1 MTDLAVLAIGL
12 GVIPLAAILLYSL
25 RGFVLAHRE
34 GIWGFL
40 VGVLAFLALGHA
52 MAAVLVNKSLFG
64 DTSIA
69 TAVAF
74 VGLAVGAGIAWL
86 VLEGPFIQK
95 EPNRILWVAVAF
107 LGLHSLGDGLVL
119 GRDFV
124 GGVVPSVQVDGLTVG
139 ATVAHR
145 FVEGCLVVVPAI
157 WGAWKA
163 RPAFA
168 LLLVSLASVLAA
180 YIPGAVFT
188 AYGGSLRSLVQVA
201 VPTFFAAIE
210 ASLGFLLLVRGFLP
224 IAAADRGNRWPWWT
238 AVGVIAISL
247 VHFLDERAPGQN
259 LDFHRRRWPQRDRGN
274 DDRRGK
280 RRGPEREVDRHDDP
294 IVLRGN
300 R

>member
-12 GVIPLAAILLYSL
+12 GVIPLAAILLYSF
-25 RGFVLAHRE
+25 RGFVLTRRE
-34 GIWGFL
+34 AVWGFL
-40 VGVLAFLALGHA
+40 AGVLAFLALGHA

-64 DTSIA
+64 DTAIA
-69 TAVAF
+69 IAVAF

-168 LLLVSLASVLAA
+168 LLLASFPR
-180 YIPGAVFT
+180 PGC
-188 AYGGSLRSLVQVA
+188 RSD
-201 VPTFFAAIE
+201 
-210 ASLGFLLLVRGFLP
+210 VR
-224 IAAADRGNRWPWWT
+224 R
-238 AVGVIAISL
+238 
-247 VHFLDERAPGQN
+247 
-259 LDFHRRRWPQRDRGN
+259 RDRGEPWLASTRPRVPP
-274 DDRRGK
+274 DCCGGPRQPLALVDGLGVHRDQPRPLLRRV
-280 RRGPEREVDRHDDP
+280 RLTPRGIRARPSRARERPAQR
-294 IVLRGN
+294 
-300 R
+300 

>member
-40 VGVLAFLALGHA
+40 VGVLA
-52 MAAVLVNKSLFG
+52 
-64 DTSIA
+64 
-69 TAVAF
+69 
-74 VGLAVGAGIAWL
+74 
-86 VLEGPFIQK
+86 
-95 EPNRILWVAVAF
+95 
-107 LGLHSLGDGLVL
+107 
-119 GRDFV
+119 
-124 GGVVPSVQVDGLTVG
+124 SVQVDGLTVG

-180 YIPGAVFT
+180 YIPGAVFS

-201 VPTFFAAIE
+201 VPTFLAAIE
-210 ASLGFLLLVRGFLP
+210 ASLGLLLLVRGFLP
-224 IAAADRGNRWPWWT
+224 IAAADRGNRWPSWA
-238 AVGVIAISL
+238 AVGFIAISL
-247 VHFLDERAPGQN
+247 VHFFVE
-259 LDFHRRRWPQRDRGN
+259 
-274 DDRRGK
+274 
-280 RRGPEREVDRHDDP
+280 
-294 IVLRGN
+294 
-300 R
+300 

>member
-64 DTSIA
+64 DTAIA
-69 TAVAF
+69 IAVAF
-74 VGLAVGAGIAWL
+74 VGLAVGAGIAWSL
-86 VLEGPFIQK
+86 LEGPFIRR

-107 LGLHSLGDGLVL
+107 LALHSLGDGLVL

-180 YIPGAVFT
+180 YIPGAVFS

-201 VPTFFAAIE
+201 VPTFLAAIE
-210 ASLGFLLLVRGFLP
+210 ASLGLLLLVRGFLP

-238 AVGVIAISL
+238 AVGFIAISL
-247 VHFLDERAPGQN
+247 VHFFVE
-259 LDFHRRRWPQRDRGN
+259 
-274 DDRRGK
+274 
-280 RRGPEREVDRHDDP
+280 
-294 IVLRGN
+294 
-300 R
+300 